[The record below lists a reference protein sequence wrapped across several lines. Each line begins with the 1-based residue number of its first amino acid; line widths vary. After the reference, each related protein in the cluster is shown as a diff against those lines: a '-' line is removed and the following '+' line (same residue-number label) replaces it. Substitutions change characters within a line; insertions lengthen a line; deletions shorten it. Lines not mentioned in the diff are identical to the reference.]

1 MIKKYTLENGMRAV
15 LNEMSYMKSVSIGI
29 FIKSGSVYETPKN
42 NGIAHFIEHMLF
54 KGTKKRSADR
64 ISHESDELGGALN
77 AYTAEECTCLY
88 IKVLADDIENA
99 LDLLFDIA
107 FDPVFDP
114 NAIENEKKVILEEIY
129 GAEDNPED
137 SAQEM
142 LMANM
147 FRGHPVGMPVLGS
160 AENVMGFTGES
171 LVKFYKDRFVPQN
184 MLISVAGRFKEDD
197 VQALINGKIKAY
209 RRNTELLTP
218 VLSGAEVHGGV
229 YRNRRDI
236 DQLQMVAGYPCVSRF
251 DDRLPAFI
259 FLSSILSGD
268 SSSRLF
274 RRLRD
279 ENGLV
284 YGVDATVMEY
294 DTTGVFMIST
304 GFSPDNADKVISI
317 IRNEINDILQNGI
330 TEEELRRTKRSLVTG
345 LELDAE
351 GTMSLMSIEGKR
363 ELYNV
368 KYDAE
373 GMKQRYLDVTA
384 NDVWEA
390 AKYAFEDGAK
400 EAVAIIGDY
409 DENTDFSIINTK
421 EVK

>member
-1 MIKKYTLENGMRAV
+1 MIKKYTSENGMRAV
-15 LNEMSYMKSVSIGI
+15 LNPMPYMKSVSIGI
-29 FIKSGSVYETPKN
+29 FIKSGSVYETPQN

-54 KGTKKRSADR
+54 KGTTKRSAGQ

-77 AYTAEECTCLY
+77 AYTAEECTCIY
-88 IKVLADDIENA
+88 IKVLASDIENA

-107 FDPVFDP
+107 FDPVFDED
-114 NAIENEKKVILEEIY
+114 AIENEKKVILEEIS

-137 SAQEM
+137 AAQEM

-147 FRGHPVGMPVLGS
+147 FESHPVGMPVLGN
-160 AENVMGFTGES
+160 AENVMSFTRDDIYR
-171 LVKFYKDRFVPQN
+171 FYKERFVPQN
-184 MLISVAGRFKEDD
+184 MLISVAGCFNEEH
-197 VQALINGKIKAY
+197 VQTLISAKTEAYKRNEGFEASFMNKA
-209 RRNTELLTP
+209 T
-218 VLSGAEVHGGV
+218 VHGGI
-229 YRNRRDI
+229 YKNRRDI
-236 DQLQMVAGYPCVSRF
+236 GQLQLVAGYPCVSRF
-251 DDRLPAFI
+251 DDRLCAFI

-294 DTTGVFMIST
+294 DNTGVFMIST
-304 GFSPDNADKVISI
+304 GFSPENADKVISI
-317 IRNEINDILQNGI
+317 IREEINDILVNGI
-330 TEEELRRTKRSLVTG
+330 SEEELRRTRRSLVTG

-351 GTMSLMSIEGKR
+351 GTMSLMSLEGKR
-363 ELYNV
+363 ELYNI

-373 GMKQRYLDVTA
+373 GMKHRYLNITA
-384 NDVWEA
+384 NDVLEA
-390 AKYAFEDGAK
+390 AKYAFTDGKK

-409 DENTDFSIINTK
+409 DEDTDFRIINTK
-421 EVK
+421 EGN